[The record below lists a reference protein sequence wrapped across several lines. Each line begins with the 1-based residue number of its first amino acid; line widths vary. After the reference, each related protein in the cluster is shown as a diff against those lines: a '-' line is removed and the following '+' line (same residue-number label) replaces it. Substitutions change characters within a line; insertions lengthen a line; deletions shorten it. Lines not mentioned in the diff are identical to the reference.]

1 MNPLLRLNRLTEGF
15 LAIICGFL
23 LGGVALYIN
32 ASSASNKIIA
42 VILGAL
48 LAGIIVFLV
57 GNLRYLLFGIIF
69 IDLAT
74 GIDFFVTCDETFFL
88 STCGFNI
95 SLTTLALVGLYA
107 LWVISFR
114 RDRRKQ
120 MVDSVR
126 HPRLSFIGKMALGFI
141 IAGLLSLLAA
151 RNISYALYQLWIYV
165 TLLALFFY
173 LANNITS
180 QKELIYLVS
189 LLVLGLI
196 IQNVVME
203 MIAVGVLN
211 NDMVSGALQRVAG
224 TFRSPNVAGG
234 YLAEV
239 FCILL
244 ACLALKIPQWQ
255 KLVLGA
261 VLVLAAYNLIGTESR
276 GSWVV
281 AAIGI
286 VVIGVVGVAKKWIG
300 ARSLAFA
307 LIAVTVFAIFFS
319 GTIINRWTADDNG
332 SADARGPL
340 AQIAFNMIRANP
352 VVGVGSNNFG
362 VVLFDYVEMDQF
374 SAWLHIV
381 HNDWLLVWSETG
393 TIGVIF
399 YVGFWLASIIQAIR
413 LVRSPHPVY
422 AVVATGILASMLGT
436 SVFMMIERSSW
447 RNLLELAWVEAALL
461 TAMVRLQK
469 QEAKPGAEKPPGQL
483 TLLNFF
489 H

>member
-1 MNPLLRLNRLTEGF
+1 MNPLLRLNRVTEGL
-15 LAIICGFL
+15 LAVICGFM

-48 LAGIIVFLV
+48 LAGIVVFLV

-74 GIDFFVTCDETFFL
+74 GIDFFVSCDETFFL

-107 LWVISFR
+107 LWVISVR
-114 RDRRKQ
+114 RDRRQQ
-120 MVDSVR
+120 MIESVR
-126 HPRLSFIGKMALGFI
+126 HPRLSFAGKMALGFI
-141 IAGLLSLLAA
+141 VAGVLSLLAA
-151 RNISYALYQLWIYV
+151 RNISYALYQLWIYA
-165 TLLALFFY
+165 TLMALYFY

-180 QKELIYLVS
+180 QKELIFLVA
-189 LLVLGLI
+189 LFVLGLV
-196 IQNVVME
+196 IQNFIIE
-203 MIAVGVLN
+203 LLSLGILN
-211 NDMVSGALQRVAG
+211 TDMAGGALQRATG

-234 YLAEV
+234 YLAEI

-244 ACLALKIPQWQ
+244 ACLALKLPQWQ
-255 KLVLGA
+255 KMVLGA
-261 VLVLAAYNLIGTESR
+261 VLLLTAYNLVGTESR
-276 GSWVV
+276 GAWLV
-281 AAIGI
+281 AAIGV
-286 VVIGVVGVAKKWIG
+286 VVIAIVGIAKKWIG
-300 ARSLAFA
+300 TRSLAVA
-307 LIAVTVFAIFFS
+307 LMAVTIFAIFFS

-352 VVGVGSNNFG
+352 IVGVGSNNFG

-393 TIGVIF
+393 TIGLIF
-399 YVGFWLASIIQAIR
+399 YVAFWLASIVQAIR

-422 AVVATGILASMLGT
+422 AVIATGILASMLGT
-436 SVFMMIERSSW
+436 SMFMMVERYSW
-447 RNLLELAWVEAALL
+447 RNLLELVWIETALL
-461 TAMVRLQK
+461 SAMVRLQK
-469 QEAKPGAEKPPGQL
+469 QESEPGAEKPSDQL